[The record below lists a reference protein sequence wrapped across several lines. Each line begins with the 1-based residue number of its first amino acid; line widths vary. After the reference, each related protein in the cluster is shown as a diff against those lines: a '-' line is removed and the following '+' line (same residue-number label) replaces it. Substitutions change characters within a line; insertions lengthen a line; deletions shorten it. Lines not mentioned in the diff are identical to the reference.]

1 MSKRPHHIASASWAA
16 ISLELS
22 VTVFNGPKRKQSPDQ
37 YDRLITSAVERIEVT
52 EDRTTRTTVSG
63 KWVFVTAAKGCSR
76 ASR

>member
-1 MSKRPHHIASASWAA
+1 MSHPKRPHHIAAASWAA

-22 VTVFNGPKRKQSPDQ
+22 VRVFNGSKRKQP
-37 YDRLITSAVERIEVT
+37 DRLITSAVERIEVT

-63 KWVFVTAAKGCSR
+63 KWVFVTEAKGASH